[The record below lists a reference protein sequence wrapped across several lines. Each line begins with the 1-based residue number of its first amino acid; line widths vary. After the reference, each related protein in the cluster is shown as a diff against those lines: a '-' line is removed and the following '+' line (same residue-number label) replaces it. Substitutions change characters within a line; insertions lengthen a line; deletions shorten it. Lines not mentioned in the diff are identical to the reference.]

1 MILLQELES
10 FNKIPAGVA
19 VAKEV
24 GKYYKIRMR
33 ESNGEQVSPEEI
45 SVALDG
51 GDSSTQQSKS
61 QSQSRSQ
68 DGGAKQEGPC
78 SCF

>member
-1 MILLQELES
+1 MVVLQELES

-24 GKYYKIRMR
+24 ETYYKIKIR

-51 GDSSTQQSKS
+51 GDNSTQHNNS
-61 QSQSRSQ
+61 QSQSQ
-68 DGGAKQEGPC
+68 DGGAKKEGPC